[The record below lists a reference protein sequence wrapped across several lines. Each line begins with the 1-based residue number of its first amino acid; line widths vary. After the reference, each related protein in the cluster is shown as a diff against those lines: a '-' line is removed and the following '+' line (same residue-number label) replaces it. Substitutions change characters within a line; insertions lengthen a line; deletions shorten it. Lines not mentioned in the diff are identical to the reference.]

1 MVHLKLPFSK
11 KHVKGRLLSAA
22 DHHAHIQ
29 WAAQRRDARPH
40 GHFVWRLFRLSPT
53 AWKEA
58 VFGGGGVSHIE
69 QTIKHLKHFAKQYF
83 PFVEHLTRSMVNAR
97 DAISQ
102 ANADVDDNQTQSA
115 LHCDGENLDEAQS
128 RLQTFHAETIAAL
141 NDNNAGG
148 AREALGS
155 ALHTVQDFY
164 AHSNW
169 VEMGNTAPSGV

>member
-1 MVHLKLPFSK
+1 
-11 KHVKGRLLSAA
+11 
-22 DHHAHIQ
+22 
-29 WAAQRRDARPH
+29 
-40 GHFVWRLFRLSPT
+40 
-53 AWKEA
+53 
-58 VFGGGGVSHIE
+58 
-69 QTIKHLKHFAKQYF
+69 
-83 PFVEHLTRSMVNAR
+83 MVNAR

-128 RLQTFHAETIAAL
+128 RLQTFHAEVIAAL

-155 ALHTVQDFY
+155 ALRTVQDFY

-169 VEMGNTAPSGV
+169 VEMGNTAPSGVLGRAATMAYAGPTDQTCKDCIIIEAMVGSQCLNSHLLCEPAVYRTLHRHTCFGSPILETLPGGIS